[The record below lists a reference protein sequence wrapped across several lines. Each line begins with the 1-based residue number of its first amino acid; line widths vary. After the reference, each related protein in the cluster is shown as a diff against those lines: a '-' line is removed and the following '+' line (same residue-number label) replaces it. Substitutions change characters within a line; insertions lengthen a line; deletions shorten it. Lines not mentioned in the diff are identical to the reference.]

1 VNNFENRGIYG
12 AYENADK
19 YNPESNL
26 RPETRRYIDNN
37 ILPVVKTDPSM
48 MRGMQSY
55 LNSQGIFEPDAIPYI
70 NRNLQ

>member
-1 VNNFENRGIYG
+1 MNDSENRGIYG
-12 AYENADK
+12 AYENSGK
-19 YNPESNL
+19 YDPESNL
-26 RPETRRYIDNN
+26 RPETRQYIDNN

-70 NRNLQ
+70 NRHLQ